1 MEYLQFIYYTMRK
14 NNLKHYLHLHFLV
27 FIAGFTAILGEV
39 ISIGSIALVW
49 HRMFIALLLTFL
61 FLIYKGYN
69 LIINKK
75 NLLRFSIAGIIIA
88 LHWITFFE
96 AIEQSNIS
104 ITLAMFSTGAFFAS
118 LLEPIFFKRKV
129 RPVEIILGFLVIC
142 GVFIILNANINSF
155 IGVVLGITSALLASL
170 FSVLNGKLVQKNNPV
185 VISFYEFLSG
195 VIFILLYLI
204 FSGNLAELTITSL
217 ISYDY
222 LYIFI
227 LGSICT
233 AYAFIA
239 SVHIL
244 KYLSPY
250 TLVLTY
256 NLEPVYGILL
266 AIFIFPETE
275 KMEFSFY
282 VGTLIILST
291 IIINSILKYRK
302 SKKVTS

>member
-1 MEYLQFIYYTMRK
+1 MRK

-291 IIINSILKYRK
+291 IIINSILKFRK

>member
-1 MEYLQFIYYTMRK
+1 MQK
-14 NNLKHYLHLHFLV
+14 NNLKHYIHLHFLV
-27 FIAGFTAILGEV
+27 FIAGFTAILGEI

-69 LIINKK
+69 LIISIK
-75 NLLRFSIAGIIIA
+75 NLLKFLIAGVIIA

-118 LLEPIFFKRKV
+118 LIEPIFFKRKV

-170 FSVLNGKLVQKNNPV
+170 FSVLNGKLVQDNNPV
-185 VISFYEFLSG
+185 VISFYEFFSG

-204 FSGNLAELTITSL
+204 LSGTLADLAINSF

-266 AIFIFPETE
+266 AIFIFPE
-275 KMEFSFY
+275 S
-282 VGTLIILST
+282 
-291 IIINSILKYRK
+291 
-302 SKKVTS
+302 

>member
-1 MEYLQFIYYTMRK
+1 MQK

-27 FIAGFTAILGEV
+27 FIAGFTAILGEA
-39 ISIGSIALVW
+39 ISLSSIALVW
-49 HRMFIALLLTFL
+49 HRMLIALVITFL
-61 FLIYKGYN
+61 FLLYYRYN
-69 LIINKK
+69 LKIKLK
-75 NLLRFSIAGIIIA
+75 DFFKFSLAGIIIA

-118 LLEPIFFKRKV
+118 LIEPIFFKRKV
-129 RPVEIILGFLVIC
+129 RPVEIILGFIVIC
-142 GVFIILNANINSF
+142 GVFIILQANISSI
-155 IGVVLGITSALLASL
+155 IGVLLGIISALLASL
-170 FSVLNGKLVQKNNPV
+170 FSVLNGKLVQDNNPFL
-185 VISFYEFLSG
+185 ISFYEFLSG
-195 VIFILLYLI
+195 VTFILLYLT
-204 FSGNLAELTITSL
+204 FSGNLIDLNIESFF
-217 ISYDY
+217 SYDY
-222 LYIFI
+222 LYVFI

-244 KYLSPY
+244 KFLSPY

-282 VGTLIILST
+282 IGTLIIIST
-291 IIINSILKYRK
+291 IIINSILKIK
-302 SKKVTS
+302 NTKKVSS

>member
-1 MEYLQFIYYTMRK
+1 MQK

-69 LIINKK
+69 LIINTK
-75 NLLRFSIAGIIIA
+75 NLLKFSIAGIIIA

-170 FSVLNGKLVQKNNPV
+170 FSVLNGKLVQKNNPI

-204 FSGNLAELTITSL
+204 FSGTLAELTITSL

-291 IIINSILKYRK
+291 IIINSILKFRK

>member
-1 MEYLQFIYYTMRK
+1 MLLSK
-14 NNLKHYLHLHFLV
+14 NIF
-27 FIAGFTAILGEV
+27 FSSDV
-39 ISIGSIALVW
+39 ISV
-49 HRMFIALLLTFL
+49 FL
-61 FLIYKGYN
+61 KDFFK
-69 LIINKK
+69 
-75 NLLRFSIAGIIIA
+75 FSLAGIIIA

-118 LLEPIFFKRKV
+118 LIEPIFFKRKV
-129 RPVEIILGFLVIC
+129 RPVEIILGLIVIC
-142 GVFIILNANINSF
+142 GVFIILQANIDSF
-155 IGVVLGITSALLASL
+155 FGVLLGIVSALLASL
-170 FSVLNGKLVQKNNPV
+170 FSVLNGKLVQNNNPF

-195 VIFILLYLI
+195 VVFILLYLI
-204 FSGNLAELTITSL
+204 FSGNLIDLNIESFF
-217 ISYDY
+217 SYDY
-222 LYIFI
+222 LYVFI

-244 KYLSPY
+244 KFLSPY

-282 VGTLIILST
+282 IGTLIIIST
-291 IIINSILKYRK
+291 IIINSTLKIMNN
-302 SKKVTS
+302 KKVSS

>member
-1 MEYLQFIYYTMRK
+1 MQK

-69 LIINKK
+69 LIINTK
-75 NLLRFSIAGIIIA
+75 NLLKFSIAGIIIA

-204 FSGNLAELTITSL
+204 FSGTLAELTITSL

>member
-1 MEYLQFIYYTMRK
+1 MQK

-27 FIAGFTAILGEV
+27 FIAGFTAILGEA
-39 ISIGSIALVW
+39 ISLSSIALVW
-49 HRMFIALLLTFL
+49 HRMLIALVLTFL
-61 FLIYKGYN
+61 FLLYYRYN
-69 LIINKK
+69 LKIKLK
-75 NLLRFSIAGIIIA
+75 DFFKFSLAGIIIA

-118 LLEPIFFKRKV
+118 LIEPIFFKRKV
-129 RPVEIILGFLVIC
+129 RPVEIILGFIVIC
-142 GVFIILNANINSF
+142 GVFIILQANISSF
-155 IGVVLGITSALLASL
+155 IGVLLGIISALLASL
-170 FSVLNGKLVQKNNPV
+170 FSVLNGKLVQDNNPFL
-185 VISFYEFLSG
+185 ISFYEFLSG
-195 VIFILLYLI
+195 VIFILLYLT
-204 FSGNLAELTITSL
+204 FSGNLIDLNIETFF
-217 ISYDY
+217 SYDY
-222 LYIFI
+222 LYVFI

-239 SVHIL
+239 SIYIL
-244 KYLSPY
+244 KFLSPY

-282 VGTLIILST
+282 IGTLIIIST
-291 IIINSILKYRK
+291 IIINSILKIK
-302 SKKVTS
+302 NTKKVSS

>member
-1 MEYLQFIYYTMRK
+1 MQKSNFR
-14 NNLKHYLHLHFLV
+14 HYLHLHFLV
-27 FIAGFTAILGEV
+27 FIAGFTAILGEA
-39 ISIGSIALVW
+39 ISISSIALVW
-49 HRMFIALLLTFL
+49 HRMFIALILTFL
-61 FLIYKGYN
+61 FLVFKRYN
-69 LIINKK
+69 LQITFRCLIK
-75 NLLRFSIAGIIIA
+75 FSLAGIIIA

-118 LLEPIFFKRKV
+118 LIEPIFFKRRV
-129 RPVEIILGFLVIC
+129 RSLEIILGFLVIC
-142 GVFIILNANINSF
+142 GVFIILNTNIDSF
-155 IGVVLGITSALLASL
+155 VGVVLGIISALLASL
-170 FSVLNGKLVQKNNPV
+170 FSVLNGKLVQNNNPF
-185 VISFYEFLSG
+185 VISFYEFLAG
-195 VIFILLYLI
+195 VVFILIYLT
-204 FSGNLAELTITSL
+204 FSGTLSDLSIKTF

-222 LYIFI
+222 FYIFL

-256 NLEPVYGILL
+256 NLEPVYGIVL
-266 AIFIFPETE
+266 AIFIFPENE
-275 KMEFSFY
+275 QMEFSFY
-282 VGTLIILST
+282 IGSIIIFST
-291 IIINSILKYRK
+291 IIINSLIKYRK

>member
-1 MEYLQFIYYTMRK
+1 MQK
-14 NNLKHYLHLHFLV
+14 NNLKHYFHLHFLV
-27 FIAGFTAILGEV
+27 FIAGFTAILGEA
-39 ISIGSIALVW
+39 ISLSSIALVW
-49 HRMFIALLLTFL
+49 HRMLIALVLTFL
-61 FLIYKGYN
+61 FLLYYRYN
-69 LIINKK
+69 LKIDIKDFFK
-75 NLLRFSIAGIIIA
+75 FSLAGIIIA

-118 LLEPIFFKRKV
+118 LIEPIFFKRKV
-129 RPVEIILGFLVIC
+129 RPVEIILGFIVIC
-142 GVFIILNANINSF
+142 GVFIILQANIDSF
-155 IGVVLGITSALLASL
+155 FGVLLGIVSALLASL
-170 FSVLNGKLVQKNNPV
+170 FSVLNGKLVQNNNPF

-195 VIFILLYLI
+195 VVFILLYLI
-204 FSGNLAELTITSL
+204 FSGNLIDLNIESFF
-217 ISYDY
+217 SYDY
-222 LYIFI
+222 LYVFI

-244 KYLSPY
+244 KFLSPY

-282 VGTLIILST
+282 IGTLIIIST
-291 IIINSILKYRK
+291 IIINSTLKIMNN
-302 SKKVTS
+302 KKVSS

>member
-1 MEYLQFIYYTMRK
+1 MQK
-14 NNLKHYLHLHFLV
+14 NNFKHYLHLHFLV
-27 FIAGFTAILGEV
+27 FIAGFTAILGEA
-39 ISIGSIALVW
+39 ISLSSIALVW
-49 HRMFIALLLTFL
+49 HRMLIALVLTFL
-61 FLIYKGYN
+61 FLLYYRYN
-69 LIINKK
+69 LKIKLK
-75 NLLRFSIAGIIIA
+75 DFFKFSLAGIIIA

-118 LLEPIFFKRKV
+118 LIEPIFFKRKV
-129 RPVEIILGFLVIC
+129 RPVEIILGFIVIC
-142 GVFIILNANINSF
+142 GVFIILQANISSF
-155 IGVVLGITSALLASL
+155 IGVLLGIISALLASL
-170 FSVLNGKLVQKNNPV
+170 FSVLNGKLVQDNNPFL
-185 VISFYEFLSG
+185 ISFYEFLSG
-195 VIFILLYLI
+195 VTFILLYLT
-204 FSGNLAELTITSL
+204 FSGDL
-217 ISYDY
+217 IDLNIESFFSYDY
-222 LYIFI
+222 LYVFI

-244 KYLSPY
+244 KFLSPY

-282 VGTLIILST
+282 IGTLIIILT
-291 IIINSILKYRK
+291 IIINSILKIK
-302 SKKVTS
+302 NTKKVSS

>member
-1 MEYLQFIYYTMRK
+1 MQK
-14 NNLKHYLHLHFLV
+14 NNLKHYFHLHFLV
-27 FIAGFTAILGEV
+27 FIAGFTAILGEA
-39 ISIGSIALVW
+39 ISLSSIALVW
-49 HRMFIALLLTFL
+49 HRMLIALVLTFL
-61 FLIYKGYN
+61 FLLYYRYN
-69 LIINKK
+69 LKIDIKDFFK
-75 NLLRFSIAGIIIA
+75 FSLAGIIIA

-118 LLEPIFFKRKV
+118 LIEPIFFKRTV
-129 RPVEIILGFLVIC
+129 RPVEIILGLIVIC
-142 GVFIILNANINSF
+142 GVFIILQANIDSF
-155 IGVVLGITSALLASL
+155 FGVLLGIVSALLASL
-170 FSVLNGKLVQKNNPV
+170 FSVLNGKLVQNNNPF

-195 VIFILLYLI
+195 VVFILLYLI
-204 FSGNLAELTITSL
+204 FSGNLIDLNIESFF
-217 ISYDY
+217 SYDY
-222 LYIFI
+222 LYVFI

-244 KYLSPY
+244 KFLSPY

-282 VGTLIILST
+282 IGTLIIIST
-291 IIINSILKYRK
+291 IIINSTLKIMNN
-302 SKKVTS
+302 KKVSS

>member
-1 MEYLQFIYYTMRK
+1 MRK

-69 LIINKK
+69 LIINTK
-75 NLLRFSIAGIIIA
+75 NLLKFSIAGIIIA

-170 FSVLNGKLVQKNNPV
+170 FSVLNGKLVQKNNPI

-204 FSGNLAELTITSL
+204 FSGTLAELTITSL

-282 VGTLIILST
+282 IGTLIILST
-291 IIINSILKYRK
+291 IIINSILKFRK

>member
-1 MEYLQFIYYTMRK
+1 MQK
-14 NNLKHYLHLHFLV
+14 NNFKHYLHLHFLV
-27 FIAGFTAILGEV
+27 FIAGFTAILGEA
-39 ISIGSIALVW
+39 ISLSSIALVW
-49 HRMFIALLLTFL
+49 HRMLIALVLTFL
-61 FLIYKGYN
+61 FLLYYRYN
-69 LIINKK
+69 LKIKLK
-75 NLLRFSIAGIIIA
+75 DFFKFSLAGIIIA

-118 LLEPIFFKRKV
+118 LIEPIFFKRKV
-129 RPVEIILGFLVIC
+129 RPVEIILGFIVIC
-142 GVFIILNANINSF
+142 GVFIILQANISSF
-155 IGVVLGITSALLASL
+155 IGVLLGIISALLASL
-170 FSVLNGKLVQKNNPV
+170 FSVLNGKLVQDNNPFL
-185 VISFYEFLSG
+185 ISFYEFLSG
-195 VIFILLYLI
+195 VTFILLYLT
-204 FSGNLAELTITSL
+204 FSGNLIDLNIESFF
-217 ISYDY
+217 SYDY
-222 LYIFI
+222 LYVFI

-244 KYLSPY
+244 KFLSPY

-282 VGTLIILST
+282 IGTLIIILT
-291 IIINSILKYRK
+291 IIINSILKIK
-302 SKKVTS
+302 NTKKVSS

>member
-1 MEYLQFIYYTMRK
+1 MRK

-39 ISIGSIALVW
+39 ITIGSIALVW
-49 HRMFIALLLTFL
+49 HRMFIALVLTFL

-69 LIINKK
+69 LIINTK
-75 NLLRFSIAGIIIA
+75 NLLKFSIAGIIIA

>member
-1 MEYLQFIYYTMRK
+1 MQK
-14 NNLKHYLHLHFLV
+14 NNLKHYFHLHFLV
-27 FIAGFTAILGEV
+27 FIAGFTAILGEA
-39 ISIGSIALVW
+39 ISLSSIALVW
-49 HRMFIALLLTFL
+49 HRMLIALVLTFL
-61 FLIYKGYN
+61 FLLYYRYN
-69 LIINKK
+69 LKIDIKDFFK
-75 NLLRFSIAGIIIA
+75 FSLAGIIIA

-118 LLEPIFFKRKV
+118 LIEPIFFKRKV
-129 RPVEIILGFLVIC
+129 RPVEIILGFIVIC
-142 GVFIILNANINSF
+142 GVFIILQANIDSF
-155 IGVVLGITSALLASL
+155 FGVLLGIVSALLASL
-170 FSVLNGKLVQKNNPV
+170 FSVLNGKLVQNNNPF

-195 VIFILLYLI
+195 VVFILLYLI
-204 FSGNLAELTITSL
+204 FSGNLIDLNIESFF
-217 ISYDY
+217 SYDY
-222 LYIFI
+222 LYVFI

-244 KYLSPY
+244 KFLSPY

-282 VGTLIILST
+282 IGTLIIIST
-291 IIINSILKYRK
+291 IIINSTLKIMNNK
-302 SKKVTS
+302 IVFICP

>member
-1 MEYLQFIYYTMRK
+1 MQK

-27 FIAGFTAILGEV
+27 FIAGFTAILGEA
-39 ISIGSIALVW
+39 ISLSSIALVW
-49 HRMFIALLLTFL
+49 HRMLIALVLTFL
-61 FLIYKGYN
+61 FLLYYRYN
-69 LIINKK
+69 LKIKLK
-75 NLLRFSIAGIIIA
+75 DFFKFSLAGIIIA

-118 LLEPIFFKRKV
+118 LIEPIFFKRKV
-129 RPVEIILGFLVIC
+129 RPVEIILGFIVIC
-142 GVFIILNANINSF
+142 GVFIILQANISSF
-155 IGVVLGITSALLASL
+155 IGVLLGIISALLASL
-170 FSVLNGKLVQKNNPV
+170 FSVLNGKLVQDNNPFL
-185 VISFYEFLSG
+185 ISFYEFLSG
-195 VIFILLYLI
+195 VIFILLYLT
-204 FSGNLAELTITSL
+204 FSGNLIDLNIESFF
-217 ISYDY
+217 SYDY
-222 LYIFI
+222 LYVFI

-239 SVHIL
+239 STHIL
-244 KYLSPY
+244 KFLSPY

-282 VGTLIILST
+282 IGTLIIIST
-291 IIINSILKYRK
+291 IIINSILKIK
-302 SKKVTS
+302 NTKKVSS

>member
-1 MEYLQFIYYTMRK
+1 MQK

-69 LIINKK
+69 LIINTK
-75 NLLRFSIAGIIIA
+75 NLLKFSIAGIIIA

-170 FSVLNGKLVQKNNPV
+170 FSVLNGKLVQKNNPI

-204 FSGNLAELTITSL
+204 FSGTLAELTITSL

>member
-1 MEYLQFIYYTMRK
+1 MQK
-14 NNLKHYLHLHFLV
+14 NNLKHYFHLHFLV
-27 FIAGFTAILGEV
+27 FIAGFTAILGEA
-39 ISIGSIALVW
+39 ISLSSIALVW
-49 HRMFIALLLTFL
+49 HRMLIALVTTFL
-61 FLIYKGYN
+61 FLLYYRYN
-69 LIINKK
+69 LKIDIKDFFK
-75 NLLRFSIAGIIIA
+75 FSLAGIIIA

-118 LLEPIFFKRKV
+118 LIEPIFFKRKV
-129 RPVEIILGFLVIC
+129 RPVEIILGFIVIC
-142 GVFIILNANINSF
+142 GVFIILQANIDSF
-155 IGVVLGITSALLASL
+155 FGVLLGIVSALLASL
-170 FSVLNGKLVQKNNPV
+170 FSVLNGKLVQNNNPF

-195 VIFILLYLI
+195 VVFILLYLI
-204 FSGNLAELTITSL
+204 FSGNLIDLNIESFF
-217 ISYDY
+217 SYDY
-222 LYIFI
+222 LYVFI

-244 KYLSPY
+244 KFLSPY

-282 VGTLIILST
+282 IGTLIIIST
-291 IIINSILKYRK
+291 IIINSTLKIMNN
-302 SKKVTS
+302 KKVSS